1 MQFYKIIP
9 KAETD
14 KNLTKFKMKTIFLIA
29 FFLFTTSYG
38 YSQTVIN
45 SQDAKDHVGETVM
58 VKGKVADVYTSPKGK
73 TLINFDNKFPNQT
86 FTAVINEGTTI
97 DISAITAG
105 VTLTVNGLIK
115 SFKDKPEVIIETQDQ
130 IVKVE

>member
-1 MQFYKIIP
+1 
-9 KAETD
+9 
-14 KNLTKFKMKTIFLIA
+14 MKTILIIA
-29 FFLFTTSYG
+29 FLLLTASYG

-45 SQDAKDHVGETVM
+45 SQDAKDHIGETVM
-58 VKGKVADVYTSPKGK
+58 VKGKVFDVYTSPKGK

-86 FTAVINEGTTI
+86 FTAVINEGSNI
-97 DISAITAG
+97 DVSTITAG

-115 SFKDKPEVIIETQDQ
+115 SFKDKPEIIIETQDQ